1 MDSFV
6 KKGNLG
12 EGMEGAG
19 DLQALKRMQR
29 KEKEASK

>member
-1 MDSFV
+1 MDGDAMDSFV

-19 DLQALKRMQR
+19 DL
-29 KEKEASK
+29 